1 MKESKSFAHKV
12 ANNLREPL
20 MSVKGILNLMRID
33 TERKNLEEYFKLI
46 EMSVDKMSESVH
58 EILNHVEKT
67 RTRMTLEEIEVKNVL
82 EDAIQSLYF
91 MKGIERVTFIL
102 SVENVK
108 FYSDYRSLYIIFSN
122 LISNAVRYRDYSKA
136 AYLKIKASAN
146 SEDVEITF
154 EDNGIGIDETH
165 YEGILRDLGE
175 VSERESE
182 SGLFQTKSLLEKL
195 DGKIT
200 VQSAVGVGTIFTL
213 QIPKLFRQD

>member
-58 EILNHVEKT
+58 EILSQVEKS
-67 RTRMTLEEIEVKNVL
+67 RSRMTLEQIEIKNVL

-102 SVENVK
+102 SVDNIK
-108 FYSDYRSLYIIFSN
+108 FFSDYRSLYIIFSN
-122 LISNAVRYRDYSKA
+122 LISNAVRYRDHSKA

-146 SEDVEITF
+146 NEDVEITF
-154 EDNGIGIDETH
+154 EDNGIGIDEAH
-165 YEGILRDLGE
+165 YEGILMDLKE
-175 VSERESE
+175 DIHRENE
-182 SGLFQTKSLLEKL
+182 SGLYQTKSLLDKL
-195 DGKIT
+195 DGKID
-200 VQSAVGVGTIFTL
+200 VQSAVGVGTIFTV
-213 QIPKLFRQD
+213 QIPKLFKRD

>member
-58 EILNHVEKT
+58 EILSHVEQAKS
-67 RTRMTLEEIEVKNVL
+67 RMVLEEIEVKNVL

-122 LISNAVRYRDYSKA
+122 LISNAVRYRDHARA

-165 YEGILRDLGE
+165 YEGILMDLKEEGL
-175 VSERESE
+175 RETE
-182 SGLFQTKSLLEKL
+182 SGLCQAKSLLEKL
-195 DGKIT
+195 DGKLD
-200 VQSAVGVGTIFTL
+200 VQTAVGVGTIFTI
-213 QIPKLFRQD
+213 QIPKLFREE